1 MILEKSE
8 IPQELIDECEEL
20 SKKTGDV
27 YFIFDSKVSNEIK
40 KSRSDKSDLREIAI
54 DEILGENIFHIG
66 SEIEFKELPSRFAYY
81 DTEIKLTN
89 RYKRYEFVTNYI
101 KSIGFK
107 PSQLNLGQEY
117 EQSFLIEDSKFK
129 LVIRLRPNLFM
140 TFLTQTED
148 DIYLRT
154 RYDGFFS
161 KEKIME
167 VLQNTHPDLKEVIRD
182 IKLEELLNYE
192 NNEIE
197 VNNN

>member
-1 MILEKSE
+1 
-8 IPQELIDECEEL
+8 
-20 SKKTGDV
+20 
-27 YFIFDSKVSNEIK
+27 
-40 KSRSDKSDLREIAI
+40 LREIVI
-54 DEILGENIFHIG
+54 DEILGENVFYIG
-66 SEIEFKELPSRFAYY
+66 DETEFKELPSRFAYY

-107 PSQLNLGQEY
+107 PSQFNLGQEY
-117 EQSFLIEDSKFK
+117 EQSFLIEDRNFK

-140 TFLTQTED
+140 TFLTQTVD
-148 DIYLRT
+148 DDHLIN

-182 IKLEELLNYE
+182 IKLKQILNYE
-192 NNEIE
+192 KNQIK
-197 VNNN
+197 NNNN